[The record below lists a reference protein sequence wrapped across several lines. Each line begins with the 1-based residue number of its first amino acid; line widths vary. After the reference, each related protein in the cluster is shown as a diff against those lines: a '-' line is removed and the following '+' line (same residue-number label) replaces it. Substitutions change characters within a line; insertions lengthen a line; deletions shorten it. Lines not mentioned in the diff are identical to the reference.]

1 MFITEWV
8 ILYVLYTL
16 LFTDN
21 TQIPSELQ
29 DTAINLQKTLDWDDK
44 GADGKVYDFTNIYV
58 MIKFQRLYK

>member
-44 GADGKVYDFTNIYV
+44 GADGKVYDLTNIYV